1 MSTRGLD
8 WARSSR
14 GIASLAASGALAA
27 GTALLAVPALAGAGP
42 ADRAAPEGHT
52 VVTSPKSAGSHAP
65 KAQSSGHV
73 TARPSQAPSRYV
85 PPLHGT
91 VPHGQGTIGVVDVT
105 PDPQRPLSGDP
116 TGNQSGEE
124 IVVGR
129 ARGEE
134 RSPGEYHGHI
144 TILSLFGNEILGVDT
159 VEGQSRSGPLDPVQ
173 RQVLDQLCSS
183 SGGQTCLNVL
193 RADSNTTDSGSFNF
207 FQIAS
212 AVVGGNQGLS
222 VRAATSEGNVF
233 RSDQAGN
240 PVATGACQTGFGG
253 SEAANVMA
261 GGGAVADALTASS
274 RTIACRN
281 MAAVVEVAGR
291 VLGLGVLGGLVDA
304 NLGGLLPLQQPGGG
318 VPLPAPGCGDGTANV
333 ETGVPTLL
341 PIICNATDVDG
352 TQVASPY
359 GVREALTVF
368 ALRTGDNAVLK
379 VTASAAE
386 SLAQAPPE
394 DVAPRDVT
402 PPQDDDDGDDGDEA
416 DDGDEGDEADDG
428 DDQGPGDAGD
438 VGPSRADSGPGGRGA
453 RGDAAECAD
462 GIDNDGDG
470 RIDFPNDPDCE
481 SRQDDSEAGAQ
492 VAGLPFSGT
501 NSVGPAVG
509 GLMLLAGG
517 LLLRRRARAGGA
529 EG

>member
-1 MSTRGLD
+1 MITQGLD

-27 GTALLAVPALAGAGP
+27 GAALLAVPALAGAGP
-42 ADRAAPEGHT
+42 ADRGTPEDHT
-52 VVTSPKSAGSHAP
+52 VVTSPESAGSHAP
-65 KAQSSGHV
+65 KGQSSGHV
-73 TARPSQAPSRYV
+73 TAFPSQAPSRYV

-116 TGNQSGEE
+116 TGNESGEE
-124 IVVGR
+124 IVLGR

-159 VEGQSRSGPLDPVQ
+159 MEGQSRSGPLDAAQ
-173 RQVLDQLCSS
+173 QQVLDQLCSG
-183 SGGQTCLNVL
+183 SGACIDVL
-193 RADSNTTDSGSFNF
+193 RADSNTTDSGSFNL
-207 FQIAS
+207 FQVAS
-212 AVVGGNQGLS
+212 AVVGGPQGLS
-222 VRAATSEGNVF
+222 VRAATSEGNIF

-240 PVATGACQTGFGG
+240 AVATGPCQTGLGR

-281 MAAVVEVAGR
+281 VAAVADVAGR
-291 VLGLGVLGGLVDA
+291 VLGLGLLS
-304 NLGGLLPLQQPGGG
+304 GGLLPPAGG
-318 VPLPAPGCGDGTANV
+318 VPLPAAGCGDGTANV

-352 TQVASPY
+352 TQAASPY
-359 GVREALTVF
+359 AVREALTVF
-368 ALRTGDNAVLK
+368 ALRTGDNATLK

-394 DVAPRDVT
+394 DAVPPPGN
-402 PPQDDDDGDDGDEA
+402 PPQDDDDGDDGDGGDVRDEDD
-416 DDGDEGDEADDG
+416 DDGPG

-438 VGPSRADSGPGGRGA
+438 VEPTGADSGPGGRGA
-453 RGDAAECAD
+453 GGDAAECAD

-481 SRQDDSEAGAQ
+481 SRQDDSEASGR
-492 VAGLPFSGT
+492 VAGLPFSGAD
-501 NSVGPAVG
+501 SVGTAVG

-529 EG
+529 EA

>member
-1 MSTRGLD
+1 M
-8 WARSSR
+8 
-14 GIASLAASGALAA
+14 
-27 GTALLAVPALAGAGP
+27 
-42 ADRAAPEGHT
+42 
-52 VVTSPKSAGSHAP
+52 
-65 KAQSSGHV
+65 
-73 TARPSQAPSRYV
+73 
-85 PPLHGT
+85 
-91 VPHGQGTIGVVDVT
+91 PHGQGTIGVVDVT
-105 PDPQRPLSGDP
+105 PDPQRPLAGDP

-124 IVVGR
+124 IVLGR

-144 TILSLFGNEILGVDT
+144 TILSLFGNEILGIDT
-159 VEGQSRSGPLDPVQ
+159 MEGQSRSGPLDAAQ

-291 VLGLGVLGGLVDA
+291 VLGLGVLSGLVDA
-304 NLGGLLPLQQPGGG
+304 NLGGVLPLQQQGG

-341 PIICNATDVDG
+341 PIICNATDVEG
-352 TQVASPY
+352 TQAASPY
-359 GVREALTVF
+359 AVREALTLF
-368 ALRTGDNAVLK
+368 ALRTGDNATLK

-394 DVAPRDVT
+394 DGAPPVT
-402 PPQDDDDGDDGDEA
+402 PRQDDDDDDGDDGDAA
-416 DDGDEGDEADDG
+416 DEGDEGDAG

-438 VGPSRADSGPGGRGA
+438 AGPSGADSGPGGRGA

-481 SRQDDSEAGAQ
+481 SRQDDSEAGAR
-492 VAGLPFSGT
+492 VAGLPFSGAD
-501 NSVGPAVG
+501 SVGPAVG
-509 GLMLLAGG
+509 GLMLLVGG